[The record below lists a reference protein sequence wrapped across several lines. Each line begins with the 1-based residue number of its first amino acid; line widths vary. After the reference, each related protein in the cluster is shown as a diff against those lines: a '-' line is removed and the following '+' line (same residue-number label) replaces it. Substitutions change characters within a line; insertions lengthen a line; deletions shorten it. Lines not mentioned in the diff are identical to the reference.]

1 MTNKF
6 VIFSM
11 PYQWTAKLTQLNRN
25 KSRLRLSSAK
35 KFGTL
40 HENSVNPDQTAP
52 IGSLIWVHSVC
63 FDTLTS

>member
-1 MTNKF
+1 MTAKF

-40 HENSVNPDQTAP
+40 HENSENPDQTA
-52 IGSLIWVHSVC
+52 IGSLIWVHSVS